1 MKTVFNLL
9 RLRLQQ
15 LVLALTCVGG
25 LIMAGCA
32 SQTDPGATDR
42 ADMLTDSDES
52 NSRKRAR
59 IRLELALGY
68 FEQGKT
74 TIALDELKQAIA
86 IDPNFSDSHNL
97 RGLIYMRLN
106 DFAIAQES
114 FNRALTIKPGDP
126 NVLHNIG
133 WLKCQQTLYTQAV
146 DYFEKALAQPQYGE
160 RAKTWMTQG
169 LCQVRA
175 GLLKD
180 AQASL
185 LKAYEF
191 DAANPVT
198 GYNLARVL
206 YQQNEFSRA
215 QFYIRRLN
223 NSQLANAE
231 SLWLGIKVEKR
242 MGNTEAIQQLAG
254 QLEKR
259 FAQSPEAAAYRLGA
273 FDE

>member
-1 MKTVFNLL
+1 MKTVFYWM
-9 RLRLQQ
+9 RLHWYQ
-15 LVLALTCVGG
+15 LALICLSG
-25 LIMAGCA
+25 LMLSGCA
-32 SQTDPGATDR
+32 NQTEPGATDR

-52 NSRKRAR
+52 NARKRAR

-86 IDPNFSDSHNL
+86 IDPAFSDSHNL

-114 FNRALTIKPGDP
+114 FNRALNIKPGDP
-126 NVLHNIG
+126 NVLHNMG

-160 RAKTWMTQG
+160 RAKTWMMLG

-206 YQQNEFSRA
+206 YRQNEISRA

-242 MGNTEAIQQLAG
+242 MGNTEAIQQLAA

-259 FAQSPEAAAYRLGA
+259 FAQSPEAASYRLGA